1 MLRWLVVLLCL
12 LNASAVVMA
21 HAADADVEAIK
32 RAIVMDSAMT
42 REDMLKVMLKVTG
55 PEIALELT
63 DLEDQSLTFM
73 LFVFLAS
80 DKEKKQAD
88 FQPLIE
94 GEFGPVSIA
103 NEVGRV
109 RRRDRR
115 LIPYEPM
122 TCIHLDRIT
131 DCTCKIDGNTATGTV
146 SFKVPGLYEGRSQF
160 YAERLDGDWFICKFS
175 MPSLDVDIAR
185 ELRARRDGDGGLL
198 GEEMVWR
205 QRPAKR

>member
-1 MLRWLVVLLCL
+1 MLRRLVVLLSL

-88 FQPLIE
+88 FQPLME

-131 DCTCKIDGNTATGTV
+131 DCTCKIDGDTATGTV

-175 MPSLDVDIAR
+175 MPSLDVDIGR
-185 ELRARRDGDGGLL
+185 EYRERRVGDGFR
-198 GEEMVWR
+198 EEDVWR

>member
-21 HAADADVEAIK
+21 HAADADVEGIK

-94 GEFGPVSIA
+94 GEFGPF
-103 NEVGRV
+103 R
-109 RRRDRR
+109 
-115 LIPYEPM
+115 
-122 TCIHLDRIT
+122 
-131 DCTCKIDGNTATGTV
+131 
-146 SFKVPGLYEGRSQF
+146 
-160 YAERLDGDWFICKFS
+160 
-175 MPSLDVDIAR
+175 
-185 ELRARRDGDGGLL
+185 
-198 GEEMVWR
+198 
-205 QRPAKR
+205 

>member
-42 REDMLKVMLKVTG
+42 REDMLKVAGSEK
-55 PEIALELT
+55 ALELT

-88 FQPLIE
+88 FQPLME

-131 DCTCKIDGNTATGTV
+131 DCTCKIDGDTATGTV
-146 SFKVPGLYEGRSQF
+146 SFKVPGLYEGKAQF
-160 YAERLDGDWFICKFS
+160 YAERHDGDWFICKFS
-175 MPSLDVDIAR
+175 MPSLDVDIGR
-185 ELRARRDGDGGLL
+185 EYRERRVGDGFR
-198 GEEMVWR
+198 EEDVWR